1 MAMAMTATAE
11 TMRGSVKWFDVRKG
25 FGFISDEDGVDW
37 YVHFSNIIMDG
48 FKKLRPGQKVS
59 FIADEDGNGRS
70 AAKEVTIIEEDN

>member
-25 FGFISDEDGVDW
+25 FGFMSDEDGVDW

-48 FKKLRPGQKVS
+48 FKKLRSGQKVS

-70 AAKEVTIIEEDN
+70 AAKEVTIIEDN